1 MYFGAAMKAPSNPKA
16 SVVAHHTTASVQPGV
31 EWLRPADVRRTHGL
45 SRSYLY
51 VLIAEGKVRSVVLR
65 RNGRATGARLVSAAS
80 LNAFIESHTA

>member
-1 MYFGAAMKAPSNPKA
+1 MGHRPSMPTHTKPIVSAIAHQTIAP
-16 SVVAHHTTASVQPGV
+16 VQPGT
-31 EWLRPADVRRTHGL
+31 EWLRPGDVRRTHGL

-51 VLIAEGKVRSVVLR
+51 ELIAENKVHSVLLR